1 MPDDNDN
8 DSTGGRTGY
17 LVSNESLATLTLDQ
31 LERLLFWLEQSEQYD
46 DFCAKIR
53 AELAHRASMN

>member
-17 LVSNESLATLTLDQ
+17 LVSPESIATLKADQ
-31 LERLLFWLEQSEQYD
+31 LERLLFWLDQTEYYA

-53 AELAHRASMN
+53 AELARRASMN